1 MNSKLKIEVLLA
13 AVDKLTRPLKQAM
26 AGNQALARAVK
37 ESRDQ
42 LKQFQAAQSSI
53 DAFRKLTKE
62 SKDTGQA
69 LAGARQRLEAVRQQ
83 MEQAGGASIKLS
95 REYAAAERA
104 VDKLSM
110 AHRKRLDAARAAS
123 AALQKEGIDTR
134 QLSAT
139 ETTLAARI
147 QETNRA
153 LEARQG
159 KLDAVARRQRLLN
172 EAQQRYSHQLEV
184 RDKIAG
190 GGAATVATGAAIGAP
205 VFKMVGDFSQFENAM
220 LGVARQVDGARD
232 DNGKL
237 TATYYEMGDA
247 IKAMAT
253 QIPMATTEIA
263 ALVEGGARMGV
274 KGKADLLEFARV
286 AALAATAFDLP
297 ADQLSE
303 DMGKIANV
311 YKVPIKN
318 ISELGDVIN
327 YLDDNAQSKGAD
339 IINVMQRIA
348 GNVGSMDYKQAAAL
362 GSTFLSLG
370 ASAEVAATAS
380 KAMVRELQIAAKQP
394 KRFQRG
400 LKELGLNAK
409 QIEAQMAHDTTGAI
423 LKVLEAVNKLPKVKQ
438 MGVMVDLFG
447 KEYGDDAAKLADN
460 LGEYRKQLAL
470 VNDAKAKGSMQR
482 EGDASKDTLTA
493 QWQLTKNRLFN
504 QSSEMGKALR
514 QPLMDIMKAAADVL
528 ERISAW
534 TKANPALAAT
544 LVKIAAAVSVL
555 LAVAGTLGLAIA
567 AVLGPIALARL
578 SLSTL
583 GIRAGGVVEKLVDL
597 RKAGAG
603 AGQSLSGKLSA
614 GVAAAKR
621 AGQGLADVWRA
632 SSPREPLKRLWEWT
646 KGLKTNL
653 PAAMRAAGARSVEL
667 ARAMG
672 TGLVDKF
679 KAGKLAV
686 YKYAGAL
693 WRAVGAQLALA
704 RASAGSKLGAV
715 TQYVKT
721 RGVKGMAWDGVK
733 GGGRLIGGGIA
744 RVAGGAASAIMG
756 IGQALMFVGRLAMAN
771 PIGLVIGLAALLIY
785 KYWEPIKAWF
795 SGFWEGLKEGLAPL
809 GAIFDQVFAA
819 IGPALEPLRPVW
831 DWLVGAFKTAWEWV
845 SKLLGPVDAS
855 KQSLDAAANSGK
867 GFGKWLANLIVIG
880 AELAAKF
887 ITVGLDIMSGIV
899 SGIKKGIVWVKD
911 AILGVGDM
919 LPEWLRK
926 KLDIHSPSR
935 VFATIGGH
943 TMAGLE
949 QGIDKGQ
956 AGPLASMRE
965 AAKRLTAAGAGVA
978 IATAPAMAGHLDHR
992 PPLRASPPAVAAQPS
1007 AVNLTIH
1014 AAPGMNEQQ
1023 LAALVQ
1029 RKVEQALAQA
1039 ASRQAAARRSRLGD
1053 MD

>member
-1 MNSKLKIEVLLA
+1 MSKLKLEVILA
-13 AVDKLTRPLKQAM
+13 AVDKMTRPLKQAM
-26 AGNQALARAVK
+26 AGNRELARAVK

-42 LKQFQAAQSSI
+42 LKQLQSTQGSI

-69 LAGARQRLEAVRQQ
+69 LQGAKQRLEDVRRQ
-83 MEQAGGASIKLS
+83 MEQAGGASLKLS
-95 REYAAAERA
+95 REYGNAERA
-104 VDKLSM
+104 VEKLTL

-123 AALQKEGIDTR
+123 GALQRDGIDTR
-134 QLSAT
+134 QLSAA

-153 LEARQG
+153 LESRQG
-159 KLDAVARRQRLLN
+159 RLDAVARRQRLLN
-172 EAQQRYSHQLEV
+172 ESQQRYSHQLEM
-184 RDKIAG
+184 RDKLAG
-190 GGAATVATGAAIGAP
+190 GSAVTVATGAAIGAP
-205 VFKMVGDFSQFENAM
+205 AFKMAADFSSFENAM

-253 QIPMATTEIA
+253 QIPMATTDIA

-274 KGKADLLEFARV
+274 KGRDNLLEFARV

-318 ISELGDVIN
+318 IGELGDVIN

-348 GNVGSMDYKQAAAL
+348 GNVGNMDYKQAAAL

-380 KAMVRELQIAAKQP
+380 KAMVRELQIADKQP

-409 QIEAQMAHDTTGAI
+409 QIKTQMTTDATGTI
-423 LKVLEAVNKLPKVKQ
+423 LKVLEAVNKLPKAQQ

-460 LGEYRKQLAL
+460 LDEYRKQLNL

-514 QPLMDIMKAAADVL
+514 QPLMDLMKGAADVL
-528 ERISAW
+528 QGIYRW
-534 TKANPALAAT
+534 TKANPELAAT
-544 LVKIAAAVSVL
+544 LVKTAAAVSVV

-583 GIRAGGVVEKLVDL
+583 GIRAGGVVEKLIDL
-597 RKAGAG
+597 RKTSAS
-603 AGQSLSGKLSA
+603 AGQSLGSRLSA
-614 GVAAAKR
+614 GAAAARR
-621 AGQGLADVWRA
+621 AGQSLAETWA
-632 SSPREPLKRLWEWT
+632 KSSPREPLKRLWEWT
-646 KGLKTNL
+646 KGLKTTL
-653 PAAMRAAGARSVEL
+653 PAAIRAASARSVEL
-667 ARAMG
+667 TRSLGAGMVG
-672 TGLVDKF
+672 KLT
-679 KAGKLAV
+679 AGKDAV
-686 YKYAGAL
+686 KRYTVEL
-693 WRAVGAQLALA
+693 WRAVAAQLALA
-704 RASAGSKLGAV
+704 RAGAQSKFGAV

-721 RGVKGMAWDGVK
+721 RGVKGMAVDGLK
-733 GGGRLIGGGIA
+733 GGGRLLKGGI
-744 RVAGGAASAIMG
+744 VGAASGAVSAIMG
-756 IGQALMFVGRLAMAN
+756 IGQALLFVARLAMAN
-771 PIGLVIGLAALLIY
+771 PIGLIIGLAAMLII

-795 SGFWEGLKEGLAPL
+795 AGFWQGLKEGLAPL
-809 GAIFDQVFAA
+809 GGIFKQVFAA

-831 DWLVGAFKTAWEWV
+831 DWLIGAFKSAWQWV
-845 SKLLGPVDAS
+845 SNLLGPVNAS
-855 KQSLDAAANSGK
+855 KESLDKAAASGK
-867 GFGKWLANLIVIG
+867 GFGQWLAGLIVIG

-935 VFATIGGH
+935 VFATIGGY

-956 AGPLASMRE
+956 VGPLASMRE
-965 AAKRLTAAGAGVA
+965 TAKRLTAAGAGVA
-978 IATAPAMAGHLDHR
+978 LTAGPALAGKLDTR
-992 PPLRASPPAVAAQPS
+992 PPLSSSAPAAVVQPIF
-1007 AVNLTIH
+1007 NITING
-1014 AAPGMNEQQ
+1014 APGMDERKI
-1023 LAALVQ
+1023 AALAVQ
-1029 RKVEQALAQA
+1029 EVRKLLAQDA
-1039 ASRQAAARRSRLGD
+1039 GKQAAARRSRLGD
-1053 MD
+1053 LD

>member
-42 LKQFQAAQSSI
+42 LKQFQAAQNSI

-62 SKDTGQA
+62 SKETGQA

-83 MEQAGGASIKLS
+83 MVQAGGASIKLS

-104 VDKLSM
+104 VDKLSI

-153 LEARQG
+153 LEARQS

-274 KGKADLLEFARV
+274 KGKDDLLEFARV

-514 QPLMDIMKAAADVL
+514 QPLMDIMKSAADVL

-544 LVKIAAAVSVL
+544 LVKIAAAVSVM
-555 LAVAGTLGLAIA
+555 LAVVGTLGLAIA

-614 GVAAAKR
+614 GAAAAKR
-621 AGQGLADVWRA
+621 AGQSLAETWA
-632 SSPREPLKRLWEWT
+632 KSSPREPLKRLWEWS
-646 KGLKTNL
+646 KGLKTTL
-653 PAAMRAAGARSVEL
+653 PAAMRAAGARSVDL

-672 TGLVDKF
+672 AGLVDKF
-679 KAGKLAV
+679 KSGKLAV
-686 YKYAGAL
+686 YQYTASL
-693 WRAVGAQLALA
+693 WRAVSAQLALA

-721 RGVKGMAWDGVK
+721 RGVKGVAWDGVK
-733 GGGRLIGGGIA
+733 GGGRLLKGGIVGA
-744 RVAGGAASAIMG
+744 ASGAASAIMG
-756 IGQALMFVGRLAMAN
+756 IGQALAFVGRLAMAN
-771 PIGLVIGLAALLIY
+771 PIGLAIGLAALLVI

-831 DWLVGAFKTAWEWV
+831 DWLVGAFKSAWEWV

-880 AELAAKF
+880 AELVAKF
-887 ITVGLDIMSGIV
+887 VTLGVNLMSGLV
-899 SGIKKGIVWVKD
+899 TGIKNGLGMVKD
-911 AILGVGDM
+911 AITRAGESTINWFKEKLG
-919 LPEWLRK
+919 
-926 KLDIHSPSR
+926 IHSPSR
-935 VFATIGGH
+935 VFAQLGGF

-965 AAKRLTAAGAGVA
+965 AAKKLTAAGAGIA
-978 IATAPAMAGHLDHR
+978 IATAPAMAGQLDHR
-992 PPLRASPPAVAAQPS
+992 PPLRANAPAAPTQQPIFHIN
-1007 AVNLTIH
+1007 VH

-1029 RKVEQALAQA
+1029 RQVAQALAQV
-1039 ASRQAAARRSRLGD
+1039 ASQQAATRRSILGD
-1053 MD
+1053 FD